1 MVLIVRLYWLDRVV
15 VDIIIFWVLGIL
27 RVGNI
32 VLGIDILF
40 FFEFIDIVFLFIKDG
55 LDIIVLDILFLSFS
69 FLKVFNFVVI
79 FKS

>member
-55 LDIIVLDILFLSFS
+55 LDIIVLDILFLSFLL
-69 FLKVFNFVVI
+69 LKVFNFVVI

>member
-55 LDIIVLDILFLSFS
+55 LDIIVLDILFLSFLL
-69 FLKVFNFVVI
+69 LKVFDFVVI

>member
-40 FFEFIDIVFLFIKDG
+40 FFEFIDIVFLFVKDG
-55 LDIIVLDILFLSFS
+55 LDIIVLDILFLSFLL
-69 FLKVFNFVVI
+69 LKVFNFVVI

>member
-32 VLGIDILF
+32 VLGIDIF
-40 FFEFIDIVFLFIKDG
+40 FVEFIDIVFLFVKDG
-55 LDIIVLDILFLSFS
+55 LDIIVLDILFLSFLL
-69 FLKVFNFVVI
+69 LKVFNFVVI

>member
-1 MVLIVRLYWLDRVV
+1 MVLIVRLYWLDRDV
-15 VDIIIFWVLGIL
+15 VDIMIFWVLGIL

-40 FFEFIDIVFLFIKDG
+40 FFEFIDIVFMFVKDG
-55 LDIIVLDILFLSFS
+55 LDIIVLDILFLSFLL
-69 FLKVFNFVVI
+69 LKVFDFVVI

>member
-32 VLGIDILF
+32 VLGIVILF

-55 LDIIVLDILFLSFS
+55 LDIIVWDNLFLSFLL
-69 FLKVFNFVVI
+69 LKVFNFVVI